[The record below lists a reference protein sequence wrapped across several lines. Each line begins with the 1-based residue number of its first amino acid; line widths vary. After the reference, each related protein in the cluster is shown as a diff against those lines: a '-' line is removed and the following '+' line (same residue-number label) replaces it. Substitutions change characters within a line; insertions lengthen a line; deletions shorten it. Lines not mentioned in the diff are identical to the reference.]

1 VWCCQSLWFFR
12 SGTRLDG
19 SQTAAQGR
27 GEGFGFGDKQRTCKQ
42 LKNKNGLGEE

>member
-1 VWCCQSLWFFR
+1 MLVAVEVNRNFE
-12 SGTRLDG
+12 